1 MSEEKFEDAMKRLE
15 DLVRHLEEGELPLED
30 ALAAFEEGMTLLKFC
45 SRKLEE
51 AEKKVSL
58 LVQENGGKYTPVPFD
73 MEPEDG
79 KES

>member
-1 MSEEKFEDAMKRLE
+1 MSEQKFEDAMKRLE
-15 DLVRHLEEGELPLED
+15 DIVKHLEEGELPLEE
-30 ALAAFEEGMTLLKFC
+30 ALGAFEEGMTLLKFC

-58 LVQENGGKYTPVPFD
+58 LVQEDGEKYAQIPFE
-73 MEPEDG
+73 MEMDDG